1 MTKQHPYITST
12 RANWQR
18 KHALTTTGNYEVC
31 GIERRQG
38 PGDDCKYLY
47 PTIIYKFT
55 NQGRRVADIVTKW
68 HIDSSNALSNFED
81 LDMRTVL
88 V

>member
-1 MTKQHPYITST
+1 MTHPYLAGT

-18 KHALTTTGNYEVC
+18 KHALTTTGDYEVC

-38 PGDDCKYLY
+38 PGDQCVFYY
-47 PTIIYKFT
+47 PTVIYHIT
-55 NQGRRVADIVTKW
+55 DAGRRVHSIVTKW
-68 HIDSSNALSNFED
+68 NLDGSNALSNFED

>member
-1 MTKQHPYITST
+1 MNKQHPYITGT

-18 KHALTTTGNYEVC
+18 KHALTVTGEYEVC
-31 GIERRQG
+31 GIERQMR
-38 PGDDCKYLY
+38 PGDEQYY
-47 PTIIYKFT
+47 YYATIIYKFT
-55 NQGRRVADIVTKW
+55 EQGRRVNNVVTRWDLDGTNAD
-68 HIDSSNALSNFED
+68 ANFDD